1 MSSAPELRL
10 IPAWIRLLAAGLVLL
25 IVYAAWL
32 AVSRE
37 TGEARDLAQWM
48 LLASQLILGICGA
61 GLFGYVAATGFP
73 PTQLFQHA
81 GDVPFA
87 REPREG
93 LDPGLQRYLL
103 RLRAR
108 HPGIREFWQLDPPPG
123 SPRRG
128 WRFLALADPAAIEAI
143 RADWDIRR
151 RDVSL
156 LLVDTELVAM
166 TVAWGQPFAGRI
178 GDLGWEWQSDD
189 EATFRWPRTTDG
201 RADLEGPLLKAR
213 RLWHEAESTAVD
225 TAHAQPRSKP
235 TPTPDTDA

>member
-10 IPAWIRLLAAGLVLL
+10 IPPWIRVLAAVLVFL
-25 IVYAAWL
+25 IAYAAWL
-32 AVSRE
+32 AVTHQADE
-37 TGEARDLAQWM
+37 ERDLYQWL
-48 LLASQLILGICGA
+48 LLASQLALGLCGA

-87 REPREG
+87 LEPREG
-93 LDPGLQRYLL
+93 LDPAIQRYLL

-108 HPGIREFWQLDPPPG
+108 HPGIREFWHLDPPPG
-123 SPRRG
+123 ATRRG
-128 WRFLALADPAAIEAI
+128 WRFLALADPPVIQAI

-166 TVAWGQPFAGRI
+166 STAWGQSFTGRI

-189 EATFRWPRTTDG
+189 DATFRWPRASDA
-201 RADLEGPLLKAR
+201 RADLDGPLLKAR
-213 RLWHEAESTAVD
+213 RLWHEAD
-225 TAHAQPRSKP
+225 TAAVAAPGSPRSEA
-235 TPTPDTDA
+235 DA

>member
-1 MSSAPELRL
+1 MSPTPELRL
-10 IPAWIRLLAAGLVLL
+10 IPGWIRVLAALLVLL
-25 IVYAAWL
+25 ILYSAWL
-32 AVSRE
+32 AVTRQA
-37 TGEARDLAQWM
+37 GEVRDLSQWL
-48 LLASQLILGICGA
+48 LLASQLALGICGA

-81 GDVPFA
+81 GDLPFV

-93 LDPGLQRYLL
+93 LDPGVQRYLM
-103 RLRAR
+103 RLRSR
-108 HPGIREFWQLDPPPG
+108 HPGIREFWHLDSPPEQT
-123 SPRRG
+123 RRG
-128 WRFLALADPAAIEAI
+128 WHFLALADPPSIDAI

-166 TVAWGQPFAGRI
+166 GTAWGQPFSGRI

-189 EATFRWPRTTDG
+189 EATFRWPRSSDG

-213 RLWHEAESTAVD
+213 RLWYEADTAVL
-225 TAHAQPRSKP
+225 AA
-235 TPTPDTDA
+235 PDPPPAADA